1 MAGIDPQRD
10 PRGAR
15 WERRLRVPVLGAAL
29 LAVPTVLLYFSDMG
43 STAGTVAVALSWLI
57 WAVFLLEA
65 VIMLSVVAQRRLAFT
80 WCGEDGESSLV
91 ELTLDDAPGGGTILT
106 VFEVPLVALRV
117 ASRAVVAGGERA
129 VRGPAMVAVCA

>member
-1 MAGIDPQRD
+1 MD
-10 PRGAR
+10 
-15 WERRLRVPVLGAAL
+15 
-29 LAVPTVLLYFSDMG
+29 
-43 STAGTVAVALSWLI
+43 
-57 WAVFLLEA
+57 EA
-65 VIMLSVVAQRRLAFT
+65 VRREIELPVDRAAAWAEVSRLSGWVADEVELVLSPGAQGTFRWSDGTRREAVVEEVEPGRRLAFT

-129 VRGPAMVAVCA
+129 VRGPAMVAVCT